1 MVANE
6 PGHDL
11 AGFAVETH
19 AANDPIS
26 RLLADFRMIAGHA
39 FREVVQQRAEQQQ
52 LRSAAGTRDDG
63 VDIDLATGR
72 VAHLAGI
79 EKARALCDRFEQ
91 MTIDGV
97 AVVRVALRPR
107 SNVFPFGQEP
117 DEHAFMVER
126 LEYRNRV
133 RSRTEETNE
142 ARALPHVPG
151 RL

>member
-1 MVANE
+1 
-6 PGHDL
+6 
-11 AGFAVETH
+11 
-19 AANDPIS
+19 
-26 RLLADFRMIAGHA
+26 
-39 FREVVQQRAEQQQ
+39 RA
-52 LRSAAGTRDDG
+52 AAGTRDDG

-151 RL
+151 RLARGPQPRQGGPVERHRVLGRGARGVEHSQRRYRPVGI